1 MTANSL
7 SDSEMK
13 RYERNISVDWFSKEN
28 QIKLKQSSVLV
39 VGAGGLGSPAL
50 MYLAAA
56 GVGTIGIADF
66 DIVDLTN
73 LQRQII
79 HKEKD
84 LGNLK
89 TVSARRFIEELN
101 SRINVIEINKRIT
114 YENGGRIFK
123 DFDYIIDATDN
134 AITKATINDIC
145 VENNKPFTHGSL
157 QDTKGLIFSYLPEIE
172 ISDENVKVIN
182 SENCKETPCYRCL
195 IHDIQKEE
203 NLSFSGK
210 GVLGPV
216 CGIIGSM
223 EALEAIKYLTGRRD
237 LLTGKVRFF
246 DFLNYT
252 NQDIEF
258 GFSKKCDFH
267 KTKVSE

>member
-1 MTANSL
+1 MTGITL
-7 SDSEMK
+7 SDLETK
-13 RYERNISVDWFSKEN
+13 RYERNISVDWFSKEH

-66 DIVDLTN
+66 DKVDLTN

-89 TVSARRFIEELN
+89 TISARRFIEELN
-101 SRINVIEINKRIT
+101 GQITVIEINEKIT
-114 YENGGRIFK
+114 YENGGKYFK
-123 DFDYIIDATDN
+123 DFNYIIDATDN

-157 QDTKGLIFSYLPEIE
+157 QDTKGLIFSYIPEIK
-172 ISDENVKVIN
+172 ISEKNVKKAN
-182 SENCKETPCYRCL
+182 NENYKETPCYRCL

-203 NLSFSGK
+203 NLAFSGK

-223 EALEAIKYLTGRRD
+223 QALEAIKYLTGRRD

-246 DFLNYT
+246 DFSDYT
-252 NQDIEF
+252 NHDVEF

-267 KTKVSE
+267 KTKIK